1 MTLSRR
7 QRGFSLIEVLI
18 AFLVLVLGTL
28 GVVMLDATAKRGTL
42 DALQRS
48 VATSIADDIIERMRA
63 NTEAVS
69 GGRYNATI
77 GSGALTAPSV
87 DCRAAGANC
96 TAAQLADFDLFQVD
110 QRLRGNEVLIGSAGV
125 SGLINPTTCIN
136 HANGQVTVVVVWQ
149 GQVALSDPAAGG
161 PGFVQS
167 CGVRSAQRRQ
177 FVVQSFIDS

>member
-1 MTLSRR
+1 MTLYRR

-18 AFLVLVLGTL
+18 AFLVLVIGTL

-63 NTEAVS
+63 NTEAVNA
-69 GGRYNATI
+69 GRYNATI
-77 GSGALTAPSV
+77 GTGAAAALSV

-96 TAAQLADFDLFQVD
+96 SATQLADFDLFQVD
-110 QRLRGNEVLIGSAGV
+110 QRLRGNEALIGATGVAGLV
-125 SGLINPTTCIN
+125 NPTTCIN

-149 GQVALSDPAAGG
+149 GQVALSDPAAGA
-161 PGFVQS
+161 PAFVQS